1 MIEEIVRDFLNRIV
15 SYPVYMEIPKSSP
28 SQFYIVEKTGS
39 SESNHISSST
49 ITIRS
54 YADTLFKAAEMNAD
68 LKEVML
74 NQLIELNDISSVE
87 LNGDYNYTDTTTKR
101 YRYQAVFDIVHY

>member
-15 SYPVYMEIPKSSP
+15 SYPVYTEIPKSSP
-28 SQFYIVEKTGS
+28 SHFYIVEKTGG

-49 ITIRS
+49 ITIQS

-74 NQLIELNDISSVE
+74 NQLIELNDISSVK
-87 LNGDYNYTDTTTKR
+87 LNSDYNYTDTTTKR

>member
-49 ITIRS
+49 ITIQS

-74 NQLIELNDISSVE
+74 NQLIELNDISSVK